1 MDPQRLTQGA
11 AALLILIMVAIN
23 ATVIW
28 RAHDTALEGVK
39 TDLHQLSLALAG
51 QIDRSFQSVDVV
63 LQSVAER
70 LADEGVESAEALK
83 RVARAPAIHDLLIAK
98 LVGLPQ
104 LDAITIIDADG
115 NLLNFSR
122 YWPIPDVNVADR
134 DYFKAL
140 KADPSLRTFVGAPVQ
155 NRGNGAW
162 TIYLARRLSG
172 PDDEFLG
179 LALGAMTLS
188 YFEDYYRDII
198 DAPGMAVSLLRHDA
212 MLLARFPPSDKIGRS
227 ALAGHDLERPY
238 EPVSTAHR
246 ERSPVDDKVRIVAV
260 QAAASYPL
268 MTLVSLEEQTA
279 MAQWRALAIS
289 LALGA
294 LAGALAIAVAAFALV
309 RQWRQRED
317 LARARAAQADADRA
331 REVAEAELERRQAE
345 IAAFE
350 AMKRAKEEAEAA
362 SRAKSEFIAMVSHE
376 LRTPLNAIIGFSD
389 LMAQEVMGP
398 LGADSYR
405 GYVRDIN
412 ASGAHLLG
420 VINDI
425 IDLSKA
431 EAGLLVLRREHIDVA
446 ALVENVA
453 GMVRQRA
460 VASSV
465 AFSVDGPPDG
475 CSIHADEQKLKQ
487 MLVNLLSNALKFTNP
502 GGSVTLRVEALGEH
516 LRFVVRDTGIGI
528 GAKDIERVLT
538 PFIQADSSLARKCEG
553 TGLGLPLVKA
563 MAELHGGR
571 LILESIEGVGTT
583 ATILLPVVALDE
595 AGVDVPR
602 LCHSAAASSPP
613 PVAIVDTAA

>member
-1 MDPQRLTQGA
+1 M
-11 AALLILIMVAIN
+11 
-23 ATVIW
+23 
-28 RAHDTALEGVK
+28 
-39 TDLHQLSLALAG
+39 
-51 QIDRSFQSVDVV
+51 
-63 LQSVAER
+63 LQSMAER
-70 LADEGVESAEALK
+70 LADEGVDSADALK
-83 RVARAPAIHDLLIAK
+83 RVARAPTIHDLLIAK

-104 LDAITIIDADG
+104 LDAISIIDADG

-140 KADPSLRTFVGAPVQ
+140 KDNPSLRTFVSAPVQ

-172 PDDEFLG
+172 PDDEFVG
-179 LALGAMTLS
+179 LALGAMTLA

-198 DAPGMAVSLLRHDA
+198 DEPGMAISLLRHDT
-212 MLLARFPPSDKIGRS
+212 MLLARFPHSDKIGHS
-227 ALAGHDLERPY
+227 ALAGYDLERRY
-238 EPVSTAHR
+238 EQSSIAHL
-246 ERSPVDDKVRIVAV
+246 ERSPVDGKVRIVAV
-260 QAAASYPL
+260 QAAASFPL
-268 MTLVSLEEQTA
+268 MTLVSLEKHGA

-289 LALGA
+289 LALGGI
-294 LAGALAIAVAAFALV
+294 AGALAIAVAAFALV

-317 LARARAAQADADRA
+317 LARARTAQADADRA
-331 REVAEAELERRQAE
+331 REVAEAELERRRAE

-425 IDLSKA
+425 LDLSKA
-431 EAGLLVLRREHIDVA
+431 EAGMLMLRREHVDVA
-446 ALVENVA
+446 ALVEEVA
-453 GMVRQRA
+453 RMVRQRA
-460 VASSV
+460 ATSGI
-465 AFSVDGPPDG
+465 AFTVDGPPAG
-475 CSIHADEQKLKQ
+475 CFVQADEQKVKQ
-487 MLVNLLSNALKFTNP
+487 MLVNLLSNALKFTQP
-502 GGSVTLRVEALGEH
+502 GGSVALRVESLGEQLH
-516 LRFVVRDTGIGI
+516 FVVQDSGIGI
-528 GAKDIERVLT
+528 ATRDIERVLT
-538 PFIQADSSLARKCEG
+538 PFVQADSSLARKYEG

-571 LILESIEGVGTT
+571 LILESVEGVGTT
-583 ATILLPVVALDE
+583 ATIVLPVDAVDE
-595 AGVDVPR
+595 ARVDAPR
-602 LCHSAAASSPP
+602 LSRPAAATPP
-613 PVAIVDTAA
+613 PPAAVVDTAA